1 MNLYIEFILIVII
14 VFIWFGW
21 KTWEKSSRKKLIK
34 EYDIKK
40 DMSAEV
46 QKKYVEPL
54 RLDHNGNN
62 EKGGIFNNGGTSNPE
77 PRIDKELDS
86 SPGPEQSEGGMLL
99 SPTDINVTGENS
111 KLPGKNGPRIRRRFF
126 RRRKE
131 R

>member
-62 EKGGIFNNGGTSNPE
+62 EKGGIFGN
-77 PRIDKELDS
+77 RY
-86 SPGPEQSEGGMLL
+86 
-99 SPTDINVTGENS
+99 
-111 KLPGKNGPRIRRRFF
+111 
-126 RRRKE
+126 
-131 R
+131 